1 MPRSA
6 AGRLRG
12 RALRAAAHGT
22 VCFTAIPAG
31 FEEKPNSEFD
41 RDCMRRLFAVGR
53 EAGAAGQWQAKA
65 PRVPVASR

>member
-1 MPRSA
+1 VR
-6 AGRLRG
+6 
-12 RALRAAAHGT
+12 
-22 VCFTAIPAG
+22 FTAIPAG

-41 RDCMRRLFAVGR
+41 RDYMRRLFAVGR